1 MIPNEDNQLS
11 DYLLNISHK
20 TVRLRDWLDSRLR
33 QLAREQRIQDAR
45 SIRNEFLIE

>member
-1 MIPNEDNQLS
+1 MMIHDDNQPS
-11 DYLLNISHK
+11 DRLLNISHK

-45 SIRNEFLIE
+45 SIRDEFLIE